1 MNGGTCAVTYLLAS
15 TPPTGTWLRPAVP
28 GETLRLPHFLLAL
41 LLVLGLVACVPGEES
56 DPSLTFRMVTGTENR
71 SLSPII
77 ERFAKE
83 ENVKIELTHQGS
95 VDTMLELQQGA
106 TAYDAVWP
114 ASSIWLSVGDTG
126 RVVTQTKSIMAT
138 PVVFAVKRPVAVR
151 LGWVNRDVTVEEIL
165 AAAEAGDL
173 RYMTTSATQ
182 SNSGAMA
189 YLGYLYAF
197 AGQPDV
203 LTSDTLHAPAVV
215 ERTRRILN
223 LVDRSAGASGFLRD
237 LFLQQ
242 YDAFDGM
249 VNNESAVIAANQ
261 QLTAEGR
268 DPLYVVYPVDGLAIA
283 DWPLG
288 YVDRGDAAKAAFFTK
303 LQNFL
308 LSPDVQKDLLAQG
321 RRTGLGLNPVGAD
334 PKVFNP
340 DWGIDLNRVIQP
352 ITLPPPDVIQEA
364 LALYQTALRKPSFT
378 VFCLDFSGSMQ
389 GQGEQDLKSAMR
401 ILLDPDQAGRYFL
414 QPSTG
419 DVTIVIPFNSDTIT
433 QWRVNGNDPAALRDL
448 LGQVTAQSAS
458 GGTNIYAPVIAALD
472 AMEGGTME
480 DYAPAVILMTDG
492 RSNHGDFASLQARMG
507 QGSPGTVPVYAIL
520 FGDASEDQLIEITE
534 ATLGRIF
541 DGRTDLIGAMREAKG
556 YN

>member
-1 MNGGTCAVTYLLAS
+1 MNYHFTS
-15 TPPTGTWLRPAVP
+15 TSPTGTWLRLEVP
-28 GETLRLPHFLLAL
+28 GDTRRLPHFLLAL
-41 LLVLGLVACVPGEES
+41 VLLLGLVACVPAEES
-56 DPSLTFRMVTGTENR
+56 APRITFRLVTGTENR

-77 ERFAKE
+77 ERFAKQ

-95 VDTMLELQQGA
+95 VDTMLELEQGA
-106 TAYDAVWP
+106 AAYDAVWP
-114 ASSIWLSVGDTG
+114 ASSIWLSLGDTG

-138 PVVFAVKRPVAVR
+138 PVVFGVKRPVAER

-165 AAAEAGDL
+165 AAAESGQL

-203 LTSDTLHAPAVV
+203 LTSDMLRDPGIT

-261 QLTAEGR
+261 QLTAAGR

-288 YVDRGDAAKAAFFTK
+288 YVDRGDAAKAEFFAK

-321 RRTGLGLNPVGAD
+321 RRTGLGLSPAGAD
-334 PKVFNP
+334 PAVFNP

-352 ITLPPPDVIQEA
+352 ITLPSPDVIREA
-364 LALYQTALRKPSFT
+364 LVLYQTALRKPSFT
-378 VFCLDFSGSMQ
+378 VFALDFSGSMQ

-401 ILLDPDQAGRYFL
+401 VLLDPDQAARYFL

-419 DVTIVIPFNSDTIT
+419 DVTIVIPFDSDVMA
-433 QWRVNGNDPAALRDL
+433 QWRVDGNDPAALRDL
-448 LGQVTAQSAS
+448 LARVTAQQTS
-458 GGTNIYAPVIAALD
+458 GGTNIYAPVIAGLD
-472 AMEGGTME
+472 AMEGATME
-480 DYAPAVILMTDG
+480 DYAPAIILMTDG
-492 RSNHGDFASLQARMG
+492 KSNQGNFAELQARMERA
-507 QGSPGTVPVYAIL
+507 SPGTVPVYAIL
-520 FGDASEDQLIEITE
+520 FGDASEDQLTEITE
-534 ATLGRIF
+534 ATAGRIF